1 MTITIVAPACAFSG
15 FGRTAIE
22 LFSRLSERGHTC
34 KFKPITIEEAID
46 GRKVDFPQ
54 VIKDAFVTK
63 VEGVELVHAPLLWD
77 HLPQTENATIFTM
90 YESTR
95 IPQRHVAVLNKYAK
109 VVTPTDWNSEVFRD
123 SGVTSKRYVANL
135 GVDRTTFGPSP
146 TTESKRSLCVFGAAA
161 WLKPSHRRKNFG
173 ALMTAWRAA
182 FPGIKDVRLHL
193 KALPGDT
200 LPSFNDDR
208 IVVSKSFMQPYQLA
222 NWYQGLSVFV
232 STSRCEGWNLMA
244 HEAMA
249 CYVPVISHREGAHRE
264 LLIGGGCFPCWA
276 KMTPHAQKEA
286 EFGFDWEIDIDD
298 LVDSMR
304 FVHQDETEARS
315 RGIAAGVMSAIM
327 TWDRTV
333 DRIEEVL
340 NA

>member
-34 KFKPITIEEAID
+34 KFKPVTVEEMLD
-46 GRKVDFPQ
+46 GRKIDFPQ

-63 VEGVELVHAPLLWD
+63 VEGIELVHTPLLWK
-77 HLPQTENATIFTM
+77 HLPQTDSATIFTM

-95 IPQRHVAVLNKYAK
+95 IPKQYVDILNMYKN
-109 VVTPTDWNSEVFRD
+109 VVTPTKWNSEVFGD
-123 SGVTSKRYVANL
+123 SGVTSGRYVANL
-135 GVDRTTFGPSP
+135 GVDKETFGPPPVTGSNQ
-146 TTESKRSLCVFGAAA
+146 SLCVFGSAA
-161 WLKPSHRRKNFG
+161 WLKPSQRRKNFV

-193 KALPGDT
+193 KALPGDA
-200 LPSFNDDR
+200 LPDFRDDR
-208 IVVSKSFMQPYQLA
+208 VVVDKSFMQPYQLA
-222 NWYQGLSVFV
+222 NWYRGLSAFV

-264 LLIGGGCFPCWA
+264 ILSHGGCFPCWA
-276 KMTPHAQKEA
+276 KMVPHSKTDAD
-286 EFGFDWEIDIDD
+286 FGFDWEIDIDD
-298 LVDSMR
+298 LVDAMR
-304 FVHQDETEARS
+304 FVHQDATEAKIRGKIAQERS
-315 RGIAAGVMSAIM
+315 RMF
-327 TWDRTV
+327 TWEKTI
-333 DRIEEVL
+333 DRIEEVM

>member
-34 KFKPITIEEAID
+34 KFKPVTVEEMLD
-46 GRKVDFPQ
+46 GRKIDFPQ
-54 VIKDAFVTK
+54 VIKDTFVTQ
-63 VEGVELVHAPLLWD
+63 VEGVELVHTPLLWK
-77 HLPQTENATIFTM
+77 HLPQTDSATIFTM

-95 IPQRHVAVLNKYAK
+95 IPKQYVDILNMYPKVA
-109 VVTPTDWNSEVFRD
+109 TPTDWNSEVFRD
-123 SGVTSKRYVANL
+123 SGVTSKRYTVNL
-135 GVDRTTFGPSP
+135 GYDWMTFPLAARKSR
-146 TTESKRSLCVFGAAA
+146 SSLCTFGAAA
-161 WLKPSHRRKNFG
+161 WLKPSQRRKNFG

-208 IVVSKSFMQPYQLA
+208 IIVNNSFMQPYQLA
-222 NWYQGLSVFV
+222 DWYSGLSAFV
-232 STSRCEGWNLMA
+232 STSLCEGWNLMA

-249 CYVPVISHREGAHRE
+249 CGVPVISHLGGAHTE
-264 LLIGGGCFPCWA
+264 ILDKKWSFPCWA
-276 KMTPHAQKEA
+276 KMVPHSPKDVD
-286 EFGFDWEIDIDD
+286 FGFDWSIDIDD
-298 LVDSMR
+298 LVDAMR
-304 FVHQDETEARS
+304 FVHQDATEAKIRGKIAQERS
-315 RGIAAGVMSAIM
+315 SMF
-327 TWDRTV
+327 TWEKTI

>member
-34 KFKPITIEEAID
+34 KFKPITIEETID

-54 VIKDAFVTK
+54 VIKDAFVTQ

-95 IPQRHVAVLNKYAK
+95 IPQRHVSVLNKYAK
-109 VVTPTDWNSEVFRD
+109 VVTPTYWNSEVFRD
-123 SGVTSKRYVANL
+123 SGVTGKRYVVNL
-135 GVDRTTFGPSP
+135 GVDFGTFCPRDKP
-146 TTESKRSLCVFGAAA
+146 KRAVCVFGAAA
-161 WLKPSHRRKNFG
+161 WLKPSHRRKNFS

-208 IVVSKSFMQPYQLA
+208 IVVEKSFMQPYQLA
-222 NWYQGLSVFV
+222 NWYCGLSAFV

-249 CYVPVISHREGAHRE
+249 CGVPVISHREGAHRE
-264 LLIGGGCFPCWA
+264 LLHKKACFPCWA
-276 KMTPHAQKEA
+276 KMIPHSNTEA

-298 LVDSMR
+298 LVDAMR
-304 FVHQDETEARS
+304 FVHQDSAEVDMRGAFSICSGFMSWDET
-315 RGIAAGVMSAIM
+315 INK
-327 TWDRTV
+327 
-333 DRIEEVL
+333 IEKVL
-340 NA
+340 SV

>member
-34 KFKPITIEEAID
+34 KFKPVTVEEMLD
-46 GRKVDFPQ
+46 GRKIDFPQ
-54 VIKDAFVTK
+54 IIKDAFVAK
-63 VEGVELVHAPLLWD
+63 VEGVELVHTPLLWD
-77 HLPQTENATIFTM
+77 HLPQTDGATIFTM

-95 IPQRHVAVLNKYAK
+95 IPKKHVDILNQYKN
-109 VVTPTDWNSEVFRD
+109 VVTPTIWNRDVFRD
-123 SGVTSKRYVANL
+123 SGVTVNQYVANL
-135 GVDRTTFGPSP
+135 GVDAETFHPGDRAEK
-146 TTESKRSLCVFGAAA
+146 TLCVFGAAA
-161 WLKPSHRRKNFG
+161 WLKPSHRRKNFS

-200 LPSFNDDR
+200 LPDFRDDR
-208 IVVSKSFMQPYQLA
+208 IIVEKSFMQPYQLA
-222 NWYQGLSVFV
+222 NWYRGLSAFV

-249 CYVPVISHREGAHRE
+249 CDVPVISHREGAHRE
-264 LLIGGGCFPCWA
+264 TLSRGGCFPCWA
-276 KMTPHAQKEA
+276 KMVPHSKTDS

-298 LVDSMR
+298 LVDAMR
-304 FVHQDETEARS
+304 FVHQDKREVEW
-315 RGIAAGVMSAIM
+315 RGTVSGLSASEM
-327 TWDRTV
+327 TWDKTT
-333 DRIEEVL
+333 DQIEKVL

>member
-34 KFKPITIEEAID
+34 KFKPVTVEEMLD
-46 GRKVDFPQ
+46 GRKIDFPQ

-63 VEGVELVHAPLLWD
+63 IEGVELVHTPLLWK
-77 HLPQTENATIFTM
+77 HLPQTDSATIFTM
-90 YESTR
+90 YESTH
-95 IPQRHVAVLNKYAK
+95 IPKQYVDILNMYTKVA
-109 VVTPTDWNSEVFRD
+109 TPTDWNSEVFRD
-123 SGVTSKRYVANL
+123 SGVTGKRYTVHL
-135 GVDRTTFGPSP
+135 GHDWSTFPMAARK
-146 TTESKRSLCVFGAAA
+146 SKSSLCTFGAAA
-161 WLKPSHRRKNFG
+161 WLKPSHRRKNFS

-193 KALPGDT
+193 KALPGDA
-200 LPSFNDDR
+200 LPDFRDDR
-208 IVVSKSFMQPYQLA
+208 IVVDKLFMQPYQLA
-222 NWYQGLSVFV
+222 NWYRGLSAFV

-249 CYVPVISHREGAHRE
+249 CDVPVISHREGAHRE
-264 LLIGGGCFPCWA
+264 ILSHGGCFPCWA
-276 KMTPHAQKEA
+276 KMVPHSKTDAD
-286 EFGFDWEIDIDD
+286 FGFDWEIDIDD
-298 LVDSMR
+298 LVDAMR
-304 FVHQDETEARS
+304 FVHQDPAEAWSRS
-315 RGIAAGVMSAIM
+315 LTAGVMAKTM

-333 DRIEEVL
+333 DAIEEVL